1 MKGGEGRW
9 LGAECAVARERLQCW
24 CVEGGRQHTVMCT
37 ALAAVVPQAQH
48 QPALR
53 VSLCLCL
60 LQACA
65 MPWTC
70 ALHPVAGA
78 RWGFCGGG
86 EG

>member
-1 MKGGEGRW
+1 MCCRSREG
-9 LGAECAVARERLQCW
+9 AVVVC
-24 CVEGGRQHTVMCT
+24 GGRAQAHHYVHS
-37 ALAAVVPQAQH
+37 VVPRAQH

-78 RWGFCGGG
+78 RWDFCGGG